1 VKESVMAKAPSKS
14 TIEESITVAL
24 DAADTAATVTEEFNG
39 IKEQFEVVNIQAK
52 RIYQSVLIIFV
63 SSIIAACVSGIAAF
77 TIYFKSLS
85 ELDTSNRMAIES
97 IAIFTERVGALET
110 AMATIETNTK
120 NQETIQNTLDT
131 LQDAALKASDDVAS
145 ADQRYNQA
153 IKIGVTETE
162 RLINQFT
169 TSTLSKLS
177 DQVSEDTAELRSL
190 VAEMQKLAEVS
201 PDEAPSQAPEM
212 KPEIDISTP
221 VEVDKLDELKVK
233 FDEMLLLQ
241 KEIAAKLLEMERKA
255 RTPVKTSKATK
266 KPAQTKK
273 AENPLK
279 FP

>member
-1 VKESVMAKAPSKS
+1 MAKAPSKS

-120 NQETIQNTLDT
+120 NQETIKNTLDT

-221 VEVDKLDELKVK
+221 VEADKLDELKVK

-255 RTPVKTSKATK
+255 RTPAKTAKVAK
-266 KPAQTKK
+266 KPTQTKK

>member
-1 VKESVMAKAPSKS
+1 MAKAPSKS

-63 SSIIAACVSGIAAF
+63 SSIIAASVSGIAAF

-110 AMATIETNTK
+110 AMATVETNTK
-120 NQETIQNTLDT
+120 NQETIKNTLDT

-221 VEVDKLDELKVK
+221 MEVDKLDELKVK

-255 RTPVKTSKATK
+255 RTPAKTAKVTK
-266 KPAQTKK
+266 KPTQPKK

>member
-1 VKESVMAKAPSKS
+1 MAKAPSKS

-120 NQETIQNTLDT
+120 NQETIKNTLDT

-145 ADQRYNQA
+145 ADERYNQA

-221 VEVDKLDELKVK
+221 VEADKLDELKVK

-255 RTPVKTSKATK
+255 RTPAKTSKATK

>member
-1 VKESVMAKAPSKS
+1 MAKAPSKS

-177 DQVSEDTAELRSL
+177 DQVNEDTAELRSL

-255 RTPVKTSKATK
+255 RTPAKTSKATK

>member
-1 VKESVMAKAPSKS
+1 MAKAPSKS

-177 DQVSEDTAELRSL
+177 DQVNEDTAELRSL
-190 VAEMQKLAEVS
+190 VAEMQKLAEIS
-201 PDEAPSQAPEM
+201 PDEAPSEAPEM

-221 VEVDKLDELKVK
+221 VEADKLDELKVK

-255 RTPVKTSKATK
+255 RTPAKTSKTTK

>member
-1 VKESVMAKAPSKS
+1 MAKAPSKS

-63 SSIIAACVSGIAAF
+63 SSIIAASVSGIAAF

-110 AMATIETNTK
+110 AMATIDTNTK
-120 NQETIQNTLDT
+120 NQETIKNTLDT

-221 VEVDKLDELKVK
+221 IEVDKLDELKVK

-255 RTPVKTSKATK
+255 RTPAKTAKVTK
-266 KPAQTKK
+266 KPTQTKK

>member
-1 VKESVMAKAPSKS
+1 MAKAPSKS

-120 NQETIQNTLDT
+120 HQETIQNTLDT

-201 PDEAPSQAPEM
+201 PDEAPSQAPEI

-221 VEVDKLDELKVK
+221 VEVGKLDELKVK

-255 RTPVKTSKATK
+255 RTPAKTSKAKK
-266 KPAQTKK
+266 KPAQPKK

>member
-1 VKESVMAKAPSKS
+1 MAKAPSKS

-63 SSIIAACVSGIAAF
+63 SSIIAASVSGIAAF

-110 AMATIETNTK
+110 SMATIETNTK
-120 NQETIQNTLDT
+120 NQETIKNTLDT

-177 DQVSEDTAELRSL
+177 DQVSGDTAELRSL
-190 VAEMQKLAEVS
+190 VAEMQKLTEVS

-212 KPEIDISTP
+212 KPEIDIATP
-221 VEVDKLDELKVK
+221 IEVDKLDELKVK

-255 RTPVKTSKATK
+255 RTPAKTAKVTK
-266 KPAQTKK
+266 KPTQTKK

>member
-1 VKESVMAKAPSKS
+1 MAKAPSKS

-63 SSIIAACVSGIAAF
+63 SSIIAASVSGIAAF

-120 NQETIQNTLDT
+120 NQETIKNTLDT
-131 LQDAALKASDDVAS
+131 LQDAALKASNDVAS

-153 IKIGVTETE
+153 IKIGVTETQ

-221 VEVDKLDELKVK
+221 IEVDKLDELKVK

-255 RTPVKTSKATK
+255 RTPAKTAKVTK
-266 KPAQTKK
+266 KPTQTKK

>member
-1 VKESVMAKAPSKS
+1 MAKAPSKS

-24 DAADTAATVTEEFNG
+24 DAADTAATVTEEFNE

-85 ELDTSNRMAIES
+85 ELDTSNRMSIES
-97 IAIFTERVGALET
+97 IAIFTERVGALEA
-110 AMATIETNTK
+110 AMATIDTNTK
-120 NQETIQNTLDT
+120 NQETIKNTLDT

-177 DQVSEDTAELRSL
+177 DQVSEDTAELRTL

-201 PDEAPSQAPEM
+201 PDEVQNQAPEM
-212 KPEIDISTP
+212 KPEIDISAP
-221 VEVDKLDELKVK
+221 IEVDKLDELKVK

-255 RTPVKTSKATK
+255 RTPAKTAKVKK
-266 KPAQTKK
+266 KTTPTKK

>member
-1 VKESVMAKAPSKS
+1 MAKAPSKS

-110 AMATIETNTK
+110 AMATIDTNTK
-120 NQETIQNTLDT
+120 NQETIKNTLDT

-190 VAEMQKLAEVS
+190 VAEMQKLAEGS

-221 VEVDKLDELKVK
+221 VEADKLDELKVK

-255 RTPVKTSKATK
+255 RTPAKTAKITK

>member
-1 VKESVMAKAPSKS
+1 MAKAPSKS

-63 SSIIAACVSGIAAF
+63 SSIIAASVSGIAAF

-110 AMATIETNTK
+110 AMATIDTNTK
-120 NQETIQNTLDT
+120 NQETIKNTLDT

-221 VEVDKLDELKVK
+221 VEADKLDELKVK

-255 RTPVKTSKATK
+255 RTPAKTAKVTK
-266 KPAQTKK
+266 KPTQKKK

>member
-1 VKESVMAKAPSKS
+1 MAKAPSKS

-120 NQETIQNTLDT
+120 NQETIKNTLDT

-169 TSTLSKLS
+169 TSTLSKMS

-255 RTPVKTSKATK
+255 RTPAKTSKATK

>member
-1 VKESVMAKAPSKS
+1 MAKAPSKS

-63 SSIIAACVSGIAAF
+63 SSIIAAWVSGIAAF

-110 AMATIETNTK
+110 AMATIDTNTK
-120 NQETIQNTLDT
+120 NQETIKNTLDT

-221 VEVDKLDELKVK
+221 VEADKLDELKVK

-255 RTPVKTSKATK
+255 RTPAKTAKVTK
-266 KPAQTKK
+266 KPTQTKK

>member
-1 VKESVMAKAPSKS
+1 MAKAPSKS

-110 AMATIETNTK
+110 SMATIETNTK

-255 RTPVKTSKATK
+255 RTPAKTSKATK

>member
-1 VKESVMAKAPSKS
+1 MAKAPSKS

-110 AMATIETNTK
+110 AMATIETNIK
-120 NQETIQNTLDT
+120 NQETIKNTLDT

-201 PDEAPSQAPEM
+201 PDEAPSQAPEI

-221 VEVDKLDELKVK
+221 VEVGKLDELKVK

-255 RTPVKTSKATK
+255 RTPAKTSKAKK
-266 KPAQTKK
+266 KPAQPKK

>member
-1 VKESVMAKAPSKS
+1 MAKAPSKS

-110 AMATIETNTK
+110 AMGTIETNTK
-120 NQETIQNTLDT
+120 NQETIKNTLDT

-255 RTPVKTSKATK
+255 RAPAKTSKATK

>member
-1 VKESVMAKAPSKS
+1 MAKAPSKS

-177 DQVSEDTAELRSL
+177 DQVNEDTAELRSL
-190 VAEMQKLAEVS
+190 VAEMQKLAEIS

-212 KPEIDISTP
+212 KPEIDVSTP
-221 VEVDKLDELKVK
+221 VEVGKLDDLKVK

-255 RTPVKTSKATK
+255 RAPAKTSKATK

>member
-1 VKESVMAKAPSKS
+1 MAKAPSKS

-63 SSIIAACVSGIAAF
+63 SSIIAASVSGIAAF

-120 NQETIQNTLDT
+120 NQETIKNTLDT

-177 DQVSEDTAELRSL
+177 DQVSEDTAELRFL

-221 VEVDKLDELKVK
+221 MEVDKLDELKVK

-255 RTPVKTSKATK
+255 RTPAKTAKVTK
-266 KPAQTKK
+266 KPTQIKK

>member
-1 VKESVMAKAPSKS
+1 MAKAPSKS

-63 SSIIAACVSGIAAF
+63 SSIIAASVSGIAAF

-177 DQVSEDTAELRSL
+177 DQVNEDTAELRSL
-190 VAEMQKLAEVS
+190 VAEMQKLAEIS

-212 KPEIDISTP
+212 KPEIDVSTP
-221 VEVDKLDELKVK
+221 VEVGKLDDLKVK

-255 RTPVKTSKATK
+255 RAPAKTSKATK

>member
-1 VKESVMAKAPSKS
+1 MAKAPSKS

-120 NQETIQNTLDT
+120 NQETIKNTLDT

-201 PDEAPSQAPEM
+201 PEEAPSQAPEM

-221 VEVDKLDELKVK
+221 VEADKLDELKVK

-255 RTPVKTSKATK
+255 RAPAKTSKATK

>member
-1 VKESVMAKAPSKS
+1 MAKAPSKS

-120 NQETIQNTLDT
+120 NQETIKNTLDT

-190 VAEMQKLAEVS
+190 VAEMQKLAEIS

-221 VEVDKLDELKVK
+221 VEADKLDELKVK

-255 RTPVKTSKATK
+255 RTPAKTSKATK

>member
-1 VKESVMAKAPSKS
+1 MAKAPSKS

-63 SSIIAACVSGIAAF
+63 SSIIAASVSGIAAF

-110 AMATIETNTK
+110 AMATIDTNTK
-120 NQETIQNTLDT
+120 NQETIKNTLDT

-212 KPEIDISTP
+212 KPEIDTSTP
-221 VEVDKLDELKVK
+221 CEADKLDELKVK

-255 RTPVKTSKATK
+255 RTPAKTSKVTR
-266 KPAQTKK
+266 KPAKTKK

>member
-1 VKESVMAKAPSKS
+1 MAKAPSKS

-221 VEVDKLDELKVK
+221 VEADKLDELKVK

-255 RTPVKTSKATK
+255 RAPAKTSKATK

>member
-1 VKESVMAKAPSKS
+1 
-14 TIEESITVAL
+14 
-24 DAADTAATVTEEFNG
+24 
-39 IKEQFEVVNIQAK
+39 
-52 RIYQSVLIIFV
+52 
-63 SSIIAACVSGIAAF
+63 
-77 TIYFKSLS
+77 
-85 ELDTSNRMAIES
+85 
-97 IAIFTERVGALET
+97 
-110 AMATIETNTK
+110 
-120 NQETIQNTLDT
+120 
-131 LQDAALKASDDVAS
+131 
-145 ADQRYNQA
+145 
-153 IKIGVTETE
+153 
-162 RLINQFT
+162 
-169 TSTLSKLS
+169 LS

-221 VEVDKLDELKVK
+221 MEVDKLDELKVK

-255 RTPVKTSKATK
+255 RAPAKTAKVTK

>member
-1 VKESVMAKAPSKS
+1 MAKAPSKS

-110 AMATIETNTK
+110 AMAAIDTNTK
-120 NQETIQNTLDT
+120 NQETIKNTLDT

-221 VEVDKLDELKVK
+221 VEADKLDELKVK

-255 RTPVKTSKATK
+255 RTPAKTVKVTK

>member
-1 VKESVMAKAPSKS
+1 MAKAPSKS

-63 SSIIAACVSGIAAF
+63 SSIIAASVSGIAAF

-110 AMATIETNTK
+110 AMATIDTNTK
-120 NQETIQNTLDT
+120 NQETIKNTLDT

-221 VEVDKLDELKVK
+221 IEADKLDELKVK

-255 RTPVKTSKATK
+255 RTPAKTAKVTK
-266 KPAQTKK
+266 KPTQTKK

>member
-1 VKESVMAKAPSKS
+1 MAKAPSKS

-120 NQETIQNTLDT
+120 NQETIKNTLDT

-255 RTPVKTSKATK
+255 RTPAKTSKATK

>member
-1 VKESVMAKAPSKS
+1 MAKAPSKS

-24 DAADTAATVTEEFNG
+24 DAADTAATVTEEFNE

-97 IAIFTERVGALET
+97 IAIFTERVGALEA
-110 AMATIETNTK
+110 AMATIDTNTK
-120 NQETIQNTLDT
+120 NQETIKNTLNT

-190 VAEMQKLAEVS
+190 VAEIQKLAEVS

-221 VEVDKLDELKVK
+221 AEVDKLDELKVK

-241 KEIAAKLLEMERKA
+241 KEIASKLLEMERKA
-255 RTPVKTSKATK
+255 RAPAKTSKATK
-266 KPAQTKK
+266 QTAPTKK

>member
-1 VKESVMAKAPSKS
+1 MAKAPSKS

-63 SSIIAACVSGIAAF
+63 SSIIAASVSGIAAF

-97 IAIFTERVGALET
+97 IAIFTERVSALET

-120 NQETIQNTLDT
+120 NQETIKNTLDT
-131 LQDAALKASDDVAS
+131 LQDAALKASDDVAF

-201 PDEAPSQAPEM
+201 PDGAPSQAPEM
-212 KPEIDISTP
+212 KPDIDVSTP
-221 VEVDKLDELKVK
+221 IEVDKLDELKVK

-255 RTPVKTSKATK
+255 RTPAKTAKVAK
-266 KPAQTKK
+266 KPTQTKK

>member
-1 VKESVMAKAPSKS
+1 MAKAPSKS

-110 AMATIETNTK
+110 AMATIDTNTK
-120 NQETIQNTLDT
+120 NQETIKNTLDT

-255 RTPVKTSKATK
+255 RTPAKTSKATK